1 MRISVC
7 MGVYNGAEYIEE
19 QLRTI
24 LNQTLPPDEVILVD
38 DGSTDATVEIIERVA
53 KEHPAGSCIHFA
65 RNTENKGY
73 PANFYYAQS
82 LCSGDLVFLADQDD
96 VWDLRK
102 IERMAGVFADESVQ
116 AVCCEVGLIDAEG
129 EEIHRGVGAK
139 RRKTK
144 EHGGNWAGF
153 HNQVRKDS
161 GDAAAKPVALSGLEE
176 FDATKN
182 SVNPSGI
189 VTHASCETVNK
200 NEDADGMAGRNLT
213 HITLHDVFR
222 ASPCPGMAMAY
233 RRSWYDSWS
242 KGSYAIPHDLLL
254 QARAAEDGG
263 FVRLPEVLAYHRR
276 HDHNTG
282 EEEHR
287 IGKLLQKDRKVHEI
301 TTYLK
306 HLEGFRTAQVLTT
319 SEGKRTL
326 DDKEQVMRERLEALE
341 SGSARKVIKN
351 AWKNRRE
358 MRWVTA
364 VCDVL
369 IAWKG

>member
-53 KEHPAGSCIHFA
+53 KEHPAGSCIHLT

-82 LCSGDLVFLADQDD
+82 LCTGDLVFLADQDD
-96 VWDLRK
+96 VWDLHK
-102 IERMAGVFADESVQ
+102 IERMAAIFADESVQ

-139 RRKTK
+139 RRKRRC
-144 EHGGNWAGF
+144 GG
-153 HNQVRKDS
+153 
-161 GDAAAKPVALSGLEE
+161 
-176 FDATKN
+176 
-182 SVNPSGI
+182 
-189 VTHASCETVNK
+189 THAQVQEAGADVSKRSTNSCRTEGPDSVENS
-200 NEDADGMAGRNLT
+200 ALP

-254 QARAAEDGG
+254 QAKAAEDGG